1 MMLGNSMNMK
11 PGQFVR
17 HGQYGLGTVV
27 ACDDDRT
34 TVDFDDAGLKKF
46 VTSIASF
53 EIVEGEPARKKKPAS
68 SKRRA
73 KAVAH

>member
-1 MMLGNSMNMK
+1 MGNSMNMK

-17 HGQYGLGTVV
+17 HAHYGLGTVV

-46 VTSIASF
+46 VTSLASF
-53 EIVEGEPARKKKPAS
+53 QMVEGEPPIKKKAGS
-68 SKRRA
+68 TKRRTKAA
-73 KAVAH
+73 KQ

>member
-1 MMLGNSMNMK
+1 MLGSSMNMK

-17 HGQYGLGTVV
+17 HAHYGLGTVV

-34 TVDFDDAGLKKF
+34 TVDFDEAGLKKF
-46 VTSIASF
+46 VTSLASF
-53 EIVEGEPARKKKPAS
+53 EIVEGQTPRKKKPGS

-73 KAVAH
+73 KVAAH

>member
-1 MMLGNSMNMK
+1 MLGSSMNMK

-17 HGQYGLGTVV
+17 HTHYGLGTVV

-34 TVDFDDAGLKKF
+34 TVDFDEAGLKKF

-53 EIVEGEPARKKKPAS
+53 EIVEGENPRKKKPGS

-73 KAVAH
+73 KVAAK